1 MRLDLCIVATIA
13 SAALMIV
20 VLLLT
25 LRRLAGQLV
34 KTNEQLLVLLAA
46 MRVGPDASRALVAMN
61 KPATT
66 QTPGVATDKVSK
78 RQGSGM
84 EVTYN
89 LGSIK

>member
-34 KTNEQLLVLLAA
+34 KTNEQLLVLFASWK
-46 MRVGPDASRALVAMN
+46 VGPDAARTLVAMN
-61 KPATT
+61 KPP
-66 QTPGVATDKVSK
+66 QRPVPGVTKPESA
-78 RQGSGM
+78 
-84 EVTYN
+84 EVKKGIVVDYN
-89 LGSIK
+89 LGGL